1 MLGKPIIGKFTAYKS
16 GHELNN
22 RLLLQLVEEKNKWEM
37 KTLDT
42 NDVATANLAEE
53 YSKMNTE
60 LHETA
65 EILEE

>member
-22 RLLLQLVEEKNKWEM
+22 RLLRQLVEEKNKWEI

-60 LHETA
+60 LNETA

>member
-1 MLGKPIIGKFTAYKS
+1 M
-16 GHELNN
+16 
-22 RLLLQLVEEKNKWEM
+22 EEKNKWEI

>member
-1 MLGKPIIGKFTAYKS
+1 
-16 GHELNN
+16 
-22 RLLLQLVEEKNKWEM
+22 VEEKNKWEI

-60 LHETA
+60 LNETA

>member
-1 MLGKPIIGKFTAYKS
+1 LLGKPIIGKFTAYKS

-22 RLLLQLVEEKNKWEM
+22 HLLRQLVEEKNKWEI

-60 LHETA
+60 LNETA